1 MKARTNISL
10 KERRSLT
17 LSDFKG
23 VDFSSST
30 LNVKS
35 NRATNMRNFIN
46 EHGVNKKR
54 NGWNQL
60 IRIKEKGKVQ
70 PINGIFEYS
79 HKINKKS
86 EDGTVYTALHEV
98 LIVHAGARFYRIEKK
113 DDVYNYAKYEEI
125 TYEADEAYR
134 PNSKYLESKRSQ
146 AFFNKNRMY
155 IIGCGD
161 FLVYGTWDEGE
172 SYQLRRVADN
182 EDTYIPT
189 TTIGIKGWDK
199 TLFKYGGGTLYDEI
213 NLLSSK
219 RTNKLL
225 GSGWGNF
232 YKLDAKVK
240 EDSFLSVVVETVA
253 WSEEEEEDRSG
264 TPVTFKWSGYINK
277 GGWKSEIKYDEIKLT
292 EAEKNTLDKFE
303 EKFSNGFILCEVHFP
318 DVIFVGNGD
327 AIPLMP
333 PIEGQDNITVTFYPD
348 SDTDEYARRI
358 GNCSFGTLFGAGGN
372 TDRLFLSGNPDYP
385 NCDFHSASDDF
396 TYFEERAG
404 KIAMGSD
411 QVPVKGYSRLSDS
424 SLVIYK
430 AENGQEESIYYRTG
444 TYRDR
449 YDEDGNLTYFRGEFP
464 TYAGSIGEGAI
475 NPYTCAN
482 LAGDSIILSRNG
494 VFGVVLG
501 QNVATTERYT
511 RERSRLIN
519 EKLCRNKD
527 LSDAVGI
534 VYDNKYYLAVG
545 GECYIAD
552 ARHKYVPTDS
562 VDSAYEYEW
571 WYWDHMP
578 VRVWANIGGKLIFGT
593 VEGQICEFDDKY
605 TDRSYHERKGA
616 ISIGNGSSHITCG
629 TEDYSWLSENDRITF
644 TTEGI
649 YALIV
654 DDAVVLENGRIKTSE
669 KEILVIR
676 EGVEVYA
683 DTVGDSGL
691 TIGTKYK
698 IRDVDAGN
706 CTFSLASVENEV
718 ITLKAGGFR
727 LLKNISGVE
736 LYATNVTENQFS
748 VKEHKSGS
756 ELILSGYNGSTPYDI
771 SVTAT
776 DVHNVVAEWFTPA
789 FDLGTNE
796 SSKTLLKMTISTG
809 AEVNGK
815 LSFGYETRN
824 VSRLIGA
831 KGINVISFDNFSF
844 ENFSFDTGF
853 ANSYSVRCN
862 ERNFNFI
869 LFRFISDNDS
879 NCVVN
884 SFTAIYK
891 INKSNKGVM

>member
-60 IRIKEKGKVQ
+60 IRIKENGEVQ

-79 HKINKKS
+79 HKTNI
-86 EDGTVYTALHEV
+86 GLHEA
-98 LIVHAGARFYRIEKK
+98 LIVHAGARFYRIEKT
-113 DDVYNYAKYEEI
+113 DGVYNYAEYDDITEE
-125 TYEADEAYR
+125 ANEAYR
-134 PNSKYLESKRSQ
+134 PITGYLKSERSQ

-161 FLVYGTWDEGE
+161 FLVYGTWDNGDT
-172 SYQLRRVADN
+172 YQLRRVADN
-182 EDTYIPT
+182 EDTYVPT
-189 TTIGIKGWDK
+189 TSISVISTNNQYKIGAR
-199 TLFKYGGGTLYDEI
+199 TSHDEI
-213 NLLSSK
+213 NLLSSIRK
-219 RTNKLL
+219 NKAL
-225 GSGWGNF
+225 GTEEKSGYF
-232 YKLDAKVK
+232 ELDAKVK
-240 EDSFLSVVVETVA
+240 EGTAISVVVETVA
-253 WSEEEEEDRSG
+253 WTTAKVLQEDGSEKVQTFISDK
-264 TPVTFKWSGYINK
+264 PVT
-277 GGWKSEIKYDEIKLT
+277 IKLDNQHDFENKYILLVQEVIYNDDLT
-292 EAEKNTLDKFE
+292 AEQKEKMDSLKNIGAL
-303 EKFSNGFILCEVHFP
+303 SGINGSRSSCLYLGGFLLKPQV
-318 DVIFVGNGD
+318 D
-327 AIPLMP
+327 
-333 PIEGQDNITVTFYPD
+333 GQDNVTVTFYPD

-358 GNCSFGTLFGAGGN
+358 GNCRFGTLFGAGGN

-593 VEGQICEFDDKY
+593 AEGQICEFDDKY
-605 TDRSYHERKGA
+605 TDRSYHEIKGA

-649 YALIV
+649 YALII
-654 DDAVVLENGRIKTSE
+654 DTAVLENGRIKTSE
-669 KEILVIR
+669 EKIFTIH
-676 EGVEVYA
+676 EGMEVYA
-683 DTVGDSGL
+683 DTVGGSGL
-691 TIGTKYK
+691 AIDMKYK
-698 IRDVDAGN
+698 IRDIDAGN

-727 LLKNISGVE
+727 LLKNISNVE

-748 VKEHKSGS
+748 VKEYKSGS

-776 DVHNVVAEWFTPA
+776 DVHNVIAEWFTPV

-831 KGINVISFDNFSF
+831 KGINVFSFDNFSF